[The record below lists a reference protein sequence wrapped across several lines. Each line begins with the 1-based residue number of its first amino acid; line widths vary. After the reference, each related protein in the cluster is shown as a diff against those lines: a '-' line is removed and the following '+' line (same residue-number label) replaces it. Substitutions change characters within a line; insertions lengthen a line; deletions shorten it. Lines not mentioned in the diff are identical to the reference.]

1 MKKLSIFIIL
11 IIAVGAIFY
20 FWQGNINTRP
30 QNLSSSD
37 NKITVSFQFSEQ
49 DIKQANFEFKTPVN
63 LSTITEFISNQEA
76 WNYQVEDYGDMGI
89 LITQIRDKE
98 NGQDQKYW
106 QYFVNNEQA
115 QISVDKYFPNNGENI
130 EWKFIES
137 EF

>member
-1 MKKLSIFIIL
+1 
-11 IIAVGAIFY
+11 
-20 FWQGNINTRP
+20 
-30 QNLSSSD
+30 
-37 NKITVSFQFSEQ
+37 
-49 DIKQANFEFKTPVN
+49 
-63 LSTITEFISNQEA
+63 
-76 WNYQVEDYGDMGI
+76 MGI